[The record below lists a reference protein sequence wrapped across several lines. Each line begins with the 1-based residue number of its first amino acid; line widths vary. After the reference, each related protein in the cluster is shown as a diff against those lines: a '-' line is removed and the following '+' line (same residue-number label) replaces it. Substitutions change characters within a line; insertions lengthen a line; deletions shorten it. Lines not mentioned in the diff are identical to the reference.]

1 MGKMKYWMTALG
13 FGLAA
18 SSCAFASVA
27 ADNVQRSAVPANDRF
42 IGNECTD
49 RSIKPF
55 ARPKDSALSD
65 DMLRAA
71 LILVSG
77 FASGSARG
85 AETGVCG
92 ERSTR

>member
-1 MGKMKYWMTALG
+1 MKKTKYWAAG
-13 FGLAA
+13 FALAA
-18 SSCAFASVA
+18 SSCAFANIA
-27 ADNVQRSAVPANDRF
+27 EDNLVRSAAPANDRVM
-42 IGNECTD
+42 GNECTD

-77 FASGSARG
+77 FASGSNRG